1 MQAARGTTRL
11 LAIGDRKVNVG
22 NADEQTNYWIDIK
35 GKSDIAKADIE

>member
-11 LAIGDRKVNVG
+11 LAVGNRKVNVG
-22 NADEQTNYWIDIK
+22 DANGETNYWIDTK